1 MRWQRDLEGV
11 PKRLVDSKWAPE
23 PIDKI
28 WENKC
33 WTCKFTTNRMFGS
46 VTAMAFSQSAGWI
59 LEASGSYW
67 SLFAIASS
75 AYLLALV
82 IMHALAPAL
91 TPARFPEPEA
101 NRT

>member
-46 VTAMAFSQSAGWI
+46 VTCSVTVKKKI
-59 LEASGSYW
+59 PCEECD
-67 SLFAIASS
+67 
-75 AYLLALV
+75 V
-82 IMHALAPAL
+82 P
-91 TPARFPEPEA
+91 
-101 NRT
+101 